1 MVFGHKA
8 HAETAA
14 GLFIG
19 HADEG
24 KGAARIAGAGDLAR
38 DGGQQR
44 GVGLRGA
51 AAFGVVVVD
60 DEIGHF
66 FQRVVLV
73 VVAEVLEMAEAD
85 EAGRHAGHH
94 GGGFDLFAPH
104 RLV

>member
-38 DGGQQR
+38 DGG
-44 GVGLRGA
+44 
-51 AAFGVVVVD
+51 
-60 DEIGHF
+60 
-66 FQRVVLV
+66 
-73 VVAEVLEMAEAD
+73 
-85 EAGRHAGHH
+85 H
-94 GGGFDLFAPH
+94 GGGNK
-104 RLV
+104 